1 MCIFEQMNH
10 QRITIKDLARE
21 LGISK
26 STVSRALRGHPN
38 VKQETRDAV
47 QALAEKLDY
56 QPDQVALS
64 LVHRRTFTIGMVVPN
79 ISFPYFS
86 HALSA
91 AQEVAAA
98 AGYQMILCQSQES
111 FETEKKV
118 IQTLVANRVDGLL
131 LSISGETQDFE
142 HIHKIRS
149 KGVPVVL
156 FDRVFGHGTFSQVL
170 VDNFEASY
178 KATKHLIEEGYRR
191 IAHLA
196 GPQRLLVS
204 QQRLQG
210 YLHALDEAG
219 IEEDESLIVE
229 KGFRR
234 EDGKEAVAEL
244 MALETPPEA
253 LLAVSDSAAIGAK
266 VALEKLGLKIPHDMA
281 LASFNNEPYAEFVEP
296 SLTTVSFPM
305 RKMGAEAV
313 KMLLAQ
319 LNDPEG
325 NLEPQQKVLS
335 TELIVRKSSKKPK

>member
-1 MCIFEQMNH
+1 MNQH
-10 QRITIKDLARE
+10 RITIKDLARE

-38 VKQETRDAV
+38 VKKETRDAV
-47 QALAEKLDY
+47 KALAEKLDY

-64 LVHRRTFTIGMVVPN
+64 LVHRRTFTIGVVVPN

-91 AQEVAAA
+91 AEEVATA
-98 AGYQMILCQSQES
+98 AGYQIILCQSQES
-111 FETEKKV
+111 FDTEKKV
-118 IQTLVANRVDGLL
+118 IQNLVSNRIDGLL

-142 HIHKIRS
+142 HIHNLRR

-156 FDRVFGHGTFSQVL
+156 FDRVFGHGTFPQVL
-170 VDNFEASY
+170 VDNFEAAY
-178 KATKHLIEEGYRR
+178 KVTKHLIEQGYRR

-210 YLHALDEAG
+210 YLEALDEAG
-219 IEEDESLIVE
+219 IEEDEALIVE

-234 EDGKEAVAEL
+234 EHGKQAVEQL
-244 MALETPPEA
+244 LALPDPPEA

-266 VALEKLGLKIPHDMA
+266 IALEEKGLKVPNDMA
-281 LASFNNEPYAEFVEP
+281 LASFNNEAYTEFVEP
-296 SLTTVSFPM
+296 SITTVSFPM
-305 RKMGAEAV
+305 REMGAEAA

-319 LNDPEG
+319 LDSQEEKPEPEQ
-325 NLEPQQKVLS
+325 LILS
-335 TELIVRKSSKKPK
+335 TELIIRKSSLNVQ

>member
-1 MCIFEQMNH
+1 MNH

-38 VKQETRDAV
+38 VKKETRDAV
-47 QALAEKLDY
+47 KELAEKLDY

-64 LVHRRTFTIGMVVPN
+64 LVHRRTFTIGVVVPN

-91 AQEVAAA
+91 AEEVAAA
-98 AGYQMILCQSQES
+98 AGYQIILCQSQES
-111 FETEKKV
+111 FDTEKKV
-118 IQTLVANRVDGLL
+118 IQTLVSNRIDGLL

-142 HIHKIRS
+142 HIHNLRR

-156 FDRVFGHGTFSQVL
+156 FDRVFGHGTFPQVL
-170 VDNFEASY
+170 VDNFDAAY
-178 KATKHLIEEGYRR
+178 KATKHLIQQGYRR

-210 YLHALDEAG
+210 YLEALDEAG
-219 IEEDESLIVE
+219 IEEDETLIVE

-234 EDGKEAVAEL
+234 VDGKEAVEEL
-244 MALETPPEA
+244 MAMDNPPEA

-266 VALEKLGLKIPHDMA
+266 IALEEKGLKIPRDMA
-281 LASFNNEPYAEFVEP
+281 LASFNNEAYTEFVEP
-296 SLTTVSFPM
+296 SITTVSFPM
-305 RKMGAEAV
+305 RKMGAEAA

-319 LNDPEG
+319 LDSQEENPEPEQ
-325 NLEPQQKVLS
+325 LILS
-335 TELIVRKSSKKPK
+335 TELIIRKSSLNAQ